1 MTSAGDRAEG
11 ALIGLAIGDALGM
24 PTQQLSR
31 QAVAQ
36 RWGAITTFEAPDP
49 AHPLAHGLRAG
60 SVTDD
65 TELALLLA
73 RHLIARRGTV
83 DARHFAAE
91 LVEWEDS
98 MRARGSHDLL
108 GPSTKAAVEAVVAGT
123 PVTESG
129 RFGTTNGAAMRIT
142 PVGIAN
148 DFDSIPKLVDAVVA
162 ASAVTHNTG
171 VAIAGAAAVAAA
183 VSAGIDGATF
193 SQAAGVAVDAAREG
207 ATRGHWVAAGDIA
220 RRIGLALELGSAD
233 DVARGERDIYELIG
247 TSLATQ
253 ESVPA
258 AFGLL
263 ALHEGDP
270 WRACLAAASLGG
282 DSDTIGA
289 IAGAIGG
296 AVRGVDGFPRHA
308 RQTVLDVNGSVT
320 SGLAGLAAALLELR

>member
-1 MTSAGDRAEG
+1 VTGVQDRAEG
-11 ALIGLAIGDALGM
+11 ALFGLAIGDALGM

-36 RWGAITTFEAPDP
+36 RWGAITTFETPDP

-60 SVTDD
+60 SITDD

-73 RHLIARRGTV
+73 RHLITRQGLVDPRR
-83 DARHFAAE
+83 FAAE
-91 LVEWEDS
+91 LVEWEES
-98 MRARGSHDLL
+98 MRARGSRDLL
-108 GPSTKAAVEAVVAGT
+108 GPSTKSAVEAVVAGT

-129 RFGTTNGAAMRIT
+129 RFGTTNGAAMRVA

-148 DFDSIPKLVDAVVA
+148 DFGSIPRLVDAVVA

-171 VAIAGAAAVAAA
+171 VAIAGAASVAAA
-183 VSAGIDGATF
+183 ISAGIDGATF
-193 SQAAGVAVDAAREG
+193 AQAAGVAVDAAGEG
-207 ATRGHWVAAGDIA
+207 ASRGHWVAGGDVA
-220 RRIGLALELGSAD
+220 RRIGVALELGSTD
-233 DVARGERDIYELIG
+233 DVARGERDIYEVIG

-263 ALHEGDP
+263 AVHDGDP
-270 WRACLAAASLGG
+270 WLACLAAASLGG

-289 IAGAIGG
+289 MAGAIGG
-296 AVRGVDGFPRHA
+296 AVRGVDAFPRHA
-308 RQTVLDVNGSVT
+308 RQTVLEVNGIGPEEFSD
-320 SGLAGLAAALLELR
+320 LAAALLALR

>member
-1 MTSAGDRAEG
+1 MTSVLERAEG

-73 RHLIARRGTV
+73 RHLVARRGAI
-83 DARHFAAE
+83 DARHLAAE
-91 LVEWEDS
+91 LVEWEDG

-108 GPSTKAAVEAVVAGT
+108 GPSTKAAVEAVASGT

-129 RFGTTNGAAMRIT
+129 RFGATNGAAMRIAA
-142 PVGIAN
+142 VGIAN
-148 DFDSIPKLVDAVVA
+148 DFDSIPRLVDAVVA

-171 VAIAGAAAVAAA
+171 VALSGAAAVAAA

-193 SQAAGVAVDAAREG
+193 EQAAAVAGDAAREG
-207 ATRGHWVAAGDIA
+207 SSRGHWVAAGDVA
-220 RRIGLALELGSAD
+220 RRIGVAVTLGSTD
-233 DVARGERDIYELIG
+233 DIARGERDIYELIG

-263 ALHEGDP
+263 ALHDGDP
-270 WRACLAAASLGG
+270 WLACLAAASLGG

-289 IAGAIGG
+289 MAGAIGG
-296 AVRGVDGFPRHA
+296 ALRGVDGFPHQA
-308 RQTVLDVNGSVT
+308 RRTVLAVNGFGAT
-320 SGLAGLAAALLELR
+320 EFRDLAAALLELR

>member
-1 MTSAGDRAEG
+1 MTSVLERAEG
-11 ALIGLAIGDALGM
+11 ALFGLAIGDALGM

-73 RHLIARRGTV
+73 RHLLARRGTV

-108 GPSTKAAVEAVVAGT
+108 GPSTRAAVEAVAAGT

-129 RFGTTNGAAMRIT
+129 RFGSTNGAAMRVAA
-142 PVGIAN
+142 VGIAN
-148 DFDSIPKLVDAVVA
+148 DFDSIPLLVDAVVA

-171 VAIAGAAAVAAA
+171 VAISGACAVAAA
-183 VSAGIDGATF
+183 ISAGIDGATF
-193 SQAAGVAVDAAREG
+193 MQAAAVAVDAAREG
-207 ATRGHWVAAGDIA
+207 ASRGHWVAAGDVA
-220 RRIGLALELGSAD
+220 RRIGVALELASTD
-233 DVARGERDIYELIG
+233 DIARGERDIYEVIG

-263 ALHEGDP
+263 ALHDGDP
-270 WRACLAAASLGG
+270 WLACLAAASLGG

-289 IAGAIGG
+289 MAGAIGG
-296 AVRGVDGFPRHA
+296 AVRGVEGFPRHA
-308 RQTVLDVNGSVT
+308 RQTVLDVNGFGPAEFSD
-320 SGLAGLAAALLELR
+320 LAAGLLALR

>member
-1 MTSAGDRAEG
+1 MTGVQDRAEG
-11 ALIGLAIGDALGM
+11 ALFGLAIGDALGM

-36 RWGAITTFEAPDP
+36 RWGAITTFETPDP

-60 SVTDD
+60 SITDD

-73 RHLIARRGTV
+73 RHLITRQGLVDPRR
-83 DARHFAAE
+83 FAAE
-91 LVEWEDS
+91 LVEWEES
-98 MRARGSHDLL
+98 MRARGSRDLL
-108 GPSTKAAVEAVVAGT
+108 GPSTKSAVEAVVAGT

-129 RFGTTNGAAMRIT
+129 RFGTTNGAAMRVA

-148 DFDSIPKLVDAVVA
+148 DFGSIPRLVDAVVA

-171 VAIAGAAAVAAA
+171 VAIAGAASVAAA
-183 VSAGIDGATF
+183 ISAGIDGATF
-193 SQAAGVAVDAAREG
+193 AQAAGVAVDAAGEG
-207 ATRGHWVAAGDIA
+207 ASRGHWVAGGDVA
-220 RRIGLALELGSAD
+220 RRIGVALELGSTD
-233 DVARGERDIYELIG
+233 DVARGERDIYEVIG

-263 ALHEGDP
+263 AVHDGDP
-270 WRACLAAASLGG
+270 WLACLAAASLGG

-289 IAGAIGG
+289 MAGAIGG
-296 AVRGVDGFPRHA
+296 AVRGVDAFPRHA
-308 RQTVLDVNGSVT
+308 RQTVLEVNGIGPEEFSD
-320 SGLAGLAAALLELR
+320 LAAALLALR

>member
-1 MTSAGDRAEG
+1 MTTQQDRAEG

-73 RHLIARRGTV
+73 RHLVAHQGTV
-83 DARHFAAE
+83 DARRFAAE

-108 GPSTKAAVEAVVAGT
+108 GPSTKAAVEAVAAGV

-129 RFGTTNGAAMRIT
+129 RFGTTNGAAMRIA

-148 DFDSIPKLVDAVVA
+148 DFGSIPRLVDAVVA
-162 ASAVTHNTG
+162 ASSVTHNTG
-171 VAIAGAAAVAAA
+171 VAISGASAVACAI
-183 VSAGIDGATF
+183 SAGIDGATF
-193 SQAAGVAVDAAREG
+193 AQAAAVAVEAAGEG
-207 ATRGHWVAAGDIA
+207 ASRGHWVAGGDVA
-220 RRIGLALELGSAD
+220 RRIGVALTLGSTED
-233 DVARGERDIYELIG
+233 IARGERDLYEIVG

-253 ESVPA
+253 ESVPT

-263 ALHEGDP
+263 ALYDGDP

-289 IAGAIGG
+289 MAGAIGG
-296 AVRGVDGFPRHA
+296 ATTGVEGFPPHA
-308 RQTVLDVNGSVT
+308 RRTVLEVNGFDSAEF
-320 SGLAGLAAALLELR
+320 GELAAALLELR